1 MPPADAV
8 MSLEALSAIV
18 GQPTAIR
25 LPAAQYLNLLGT
37 RTYTIFLPPDSADGE
52 AYAPGGEP
60 RSWSSGKANGVAAH
74 IVRNAFFSPSSIVG

>member
-1 MPPADAV
+1 
-8 MSLEALSAIV
+8 MSLEALSAIH
-18 GQPTAIR
+18 GHE
-25 LPAAQYLNLLGT
+25 LPFSFLPGQYLNLLGT
-37 RTYTIFLPPDSADGE
+37 RIYTISLPTDAADGE